1 MLKSIDLHKK
11 LIVEREKNL
20 HSNNIIEWVQSIFNE
35 ITVTNKSVL
44 ERLSA
49 SPINKNVN
57 TFNIDEV
64 DTNAIFHISHIEKIC
79 INYRLRF
86 LDTKYFKGSYPEIV
100 VRQDNYIRKKTSN
113 YSRWF

>member
-44 ERLSA
+44 ERLST

-100 VRQDNYIRKKTSN
+100 VEDNYIRKKTSN

>member
-49 SPINKNVN
+49 SPIHKNVN

-79 INYRLRF
+79 INY
-86 LDTKYFKGSYPEIV
+86 DGISC
-100 VRQDNYIRKKTSN
+100 D
-113 YSRWF
+113 